1 MKIPPSEK
9 ITETYL
15 NEGVKEYIVTHHP
28 LKGKYTLHK
37 IVDDKLQ
44 KIKTADTPAEFGEL
58 VKKDR
63 EI

>member
-1 MKIPPSEK
+1 MKIPTNEK

-15 NEGVKEYIVTHHP
+15 DEGVKEYIVTYYP
-28 LKGKYTLHK
+28 LKDKYTLHK

-44 KIKTADTPAEFGEL
+44 KIKTADTPAGFGEL
-58 VKKDR
+58 VKKDK

>member
-1 MKIPPSEK
+1 MKIPSSEK

-15 NEGVKEYIVTHHP
+15 NEGVKEYIVTYHP

-44 KIKTADTPAEFGEL
+44 KIKTADTPAGFGEL
-58 VKKDR
+58 AKKDR